1 MTESGMVER
10 DGRLWVETEQI
21 SCAFDWH
28 DPERLGPGVRE
39 LLQTIDKL
47 WERWTA
53 ERVRTQ

>member
-1 MTESGMVER
+1 MVER